1 MMDKVKI
8 GLVGLGFMGSTHF
21 RVYRD
26 FVPNAQ
32 VVAVADVDPVKRT
45 GDISSVKG
53 NIGNDDN
60 SIPLDFTGIKVY
72 SNGFDMIKDAD
83 IDMVDIC
90 VPTPYHKDLIVAALA
105 AGKYVQ
111 SEKPLC
117 RNLEQAEEIK
127 KAVEGS
133 DKFFNVDMC
142 VRAWPAYRHALVN
155 YQAGKYGKMRAA
167 NFHRLSPCVD
177 DGHWQDWFSYGEL
190 AGGALL
196 DMHLHDT
203 DFIATMFGNPKAVTS
218 NGIDGF
224 VSKSGIDHVI
234 TIYHYD
240 DGALVSA
247 EGTWGAPATAPFEMT
262 FQIYCEKATL
272 RLTPT
277 DYTIYWTDGTVEKPE
292 LDDKELPTGW
302 HHQFK
307 YFVDCVKNGVKPDKY
322 QTFQSVY
329 DAFKVI
335 MAEQESID
343 KKKTIEIK
351 Y

>member
-1 MMDKVKI
+1 M
-8 GLVGLGFMGSTHF
+8 LF
-21 RVYRD
+21 R
-26 FVPNAQ
+26 
-32 VVAVADVDPVKRT
+32 
-45 GDISSVKG
+45 S
-53 NIGNDDN
+53 
-60 SIPLDFTGIKVY
+60 
-72 SNGFDMIKDAD
+72 
-83 IDMVDIC
+83 
-90 VPTPYHKDLIVAALA
+90 
-105 AGKYVQ
+105 
-111 SEKPLC
+111 KPLC

-203 DFIATMFGNPKAVTS
+203 DFIATMFGNPKAVTA

-343 KKKTIEIK
+343 KKQTIEIK

>member
-1 MMDKVKI
+1 
-8 GLVGLGFMGSTHF
+8 
-21 RVYRD
+21 
-26 FVPNAQ
+26 
-32 VVAVADVDPVKRT
+32 
-45 GDISSVKG
+45 
-53 NIGNDDN
+53 
-60 SIPLDFTGIKVY
+60 
-72 SNGFDMIKDAD
+72 
-83 IDMVDIC
+83 
-90 VPTPYHKDLIVAALA
+90 
-105 AGKYVQ
+105 
-111 SEKPLC
+111 
-117 RNLEQAEEIK
+117 
-127 KAVEGS
+127 
-133 DKFFNVDMC
+133 
-142 VRAWPAYRHALVN
+142 ALVN
-155 YQAGKYGKMRAA
+155 YQAGKDGKMRAA

-277 DYTIYWTDGTVEKPE
+277 DYTIYWTDGTVETPE

-343 KKKTIEIK
+343 KKQTIEIK